1 MYLSGGYVSPHKG
14 GSPGVSP
21 GRLPIPI
28 DTALAVEGSQERE
41 QEQQAGGLTER
52 VTEDAVTQEGVNLE
66 LSQAATDG
74 VGEQAPDSTVPVR
87 IPGQVL
93 ARDFALEPP
102 PPPAA
107 LEPPS
112 GDAADN
118 APGDDV
124 SSQTV
129 SMDNT
134 DTDKE
139 QDDPSSS
146 SLDVPADTPETTASE
161 ADDTTTAPNE
171 FIDSSPSSLHSE
183 SATIESLVPVVASH
197 TAEMPEIMMPEA
209 QAELSPSVVDES
221 VIAPDPD
228 VPEVTS
234 EVLKEDVNV
243 SAGASHEDEDV
254 VVREEEAEVK
264 EDESIATVET
274 LTKIEEASIDD
285 AENPLPVPEELLPL
299 GGT

>member
-21 GRLPIPI
+21 GRLPIPMH
-28 DTALAVEGSQERE
+28 TALAVEGSQERE

-52 VTEDAVTQEGVNLE
+52 VTEDVVTQEGMNLE
-66 LSQAATDG
+66 LAQATTDG
-74 VGEQAPDSTVPVR
+74 VGGQAPDSTVPVR

-102 PPPAA
+102 PAAA

-112 GDAADN
+112 GDATDN

-146 SLDVPADTPETTASE
+146 SLDVPANAPETTASE
-161 ADDTTTAPNE
+161 ADDTTTTPNE

-183 SATIESLVPVVASH
+183 SAIVESLVPVVVSH
-197 TAEMPEIMMPEA
+197 TAEMPEIIMPET

-234 EVLKEDVNV
+234 EVLKEDINV
-243 SAGASHEDEDV
+243 SAGASHEDEDEV
-254 VVREEEAEVK
+254 VGEEEAEVK